1 MKVTVFWK
9 NYEGS
14 SNFVCDSK
22 QVNDKFCKLY
32 GTGNGDFKEETLINL
47 NEIRF
52 IIFNEE

>member
-22 QVNDKFCKLY
+22 QVNDKFCTLY
-32 GTGNGDFKEETLINL
+32 GTGIGDFKEETLINL

-52 IIFNEE
+52 LIFSEE